1 MSNCSI
7 ALLDFANSNSVLS
20 AGVVVTPLTVAKVEV
35 ENLSL
40 LCNAVDDRN
49 EDSLEVEITFLNLL
63 VWRCL
68 FVEKASEFMQFGL
81 IKSMVDKMEQASDFG
96 EKRKYQGP
104 SASSYNTEMRRIF
117 EMPLNEV
124 KTGQPQKY
132 VLT

>member
-7 ALLDFANSNSVLS
+7 ALLDFTNSNDFLS
-20 AGVVVTPLTVAKVEV
+20 AGVVVTPLTEASLAEIEV

-49 EDSLEVEITFLNLL
+49 EDSLEVKITFPHFF

-68 FVEKASEFMQFGL
+68 FVEKTSEFMQFGL
-81 IKSMVDKMEQASDFG
+81 IKSMVDKMERASDFG

-104 SASSYNTEMRRIF
+104 GRCKLAIQR
-117 EMPLNEV
+117 
-124 KTGQPQKY
+124 
-132 VLT
+132 